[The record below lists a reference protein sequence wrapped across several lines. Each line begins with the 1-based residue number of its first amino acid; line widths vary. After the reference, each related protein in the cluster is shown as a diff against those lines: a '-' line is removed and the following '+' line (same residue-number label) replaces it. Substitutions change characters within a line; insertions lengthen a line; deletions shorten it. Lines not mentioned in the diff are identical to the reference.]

1 VPVLRGMPVELIPGL
16 PPVVAGEVWSC
27 WLAGTVPVTGEEW
40 PSTSSSSNIC
50 GAIMA
55 QSV

>member
-1 VPVLRGMPVELIPGL
+1 MPVELIPGL